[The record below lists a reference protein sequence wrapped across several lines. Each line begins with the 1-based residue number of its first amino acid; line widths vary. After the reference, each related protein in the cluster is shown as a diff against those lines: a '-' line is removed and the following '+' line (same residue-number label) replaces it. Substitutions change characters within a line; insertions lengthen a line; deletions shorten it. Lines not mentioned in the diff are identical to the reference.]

1 MLPDRAIPDPS
12 GPEDAAGGGLLEDE
26 VYRELRAIAGNIFRE
41 QAAGHTLQPTAL
53 VHEAWL
59 KLASSEGSPAWQSR
73 SHFLAVASKAMRQ
86 ILIDHHRR
94 RSAHKR
100 GGEGRERIT
109 LSGLAI
115 GAATP
120 EIDLLALEE
129 ALEKL
134 AELDP
139 RTARVVELRFF
150 GGLTVEEIAEALGVG
165 TTTVE
170 GEWRHARAWLT
181 RELG

>member
-1 MLPDRAIPDPS
+1 MADPS
-12 GPEDAAGGGLLEDE
+12 SSDGAAPEPGSLEE
-26 VYRELRAIAGNIFRE
+26 GIYRELRAIAGNIFRE
-41 QAAGHTLQPTAL
+41 QSAGHTLQPTAL

-59 KLASSEGSPAWQSR
+59 KLAESDSSPAWQNR

-86 ILIDHHRR
+86 ILVDHHRR
-94 RSAHKR
+94 RRAQKR

-109 LSGLAI
+109 LSGIAI

-150 GGLTVEEIAEALGVG
+150 GGLSVEEIADVLGVG
-165 TTTVE
+165 KTTVE

-181 RELG
+181 RELGGE